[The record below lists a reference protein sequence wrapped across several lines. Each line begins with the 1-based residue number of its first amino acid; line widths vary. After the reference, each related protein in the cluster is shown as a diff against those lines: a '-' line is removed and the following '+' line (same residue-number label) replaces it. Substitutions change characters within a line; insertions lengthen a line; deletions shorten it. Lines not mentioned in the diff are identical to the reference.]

1 MKHGIASRS
10 GWAVFKFVFWTG
22 FRVVFHTIRISR
34 AIVGKG
40 MNTVV
45 RRKGIVWDL
54 DLRETIDFWIYLT
67 GAFQHSTVNA
77 VVRLIRPGD
86 TVLDIGA
93 NIGAMA
99 LFAAKTVGPNGR
111 VICFEPTQMAK
122 GKLLR
127 NLDLNP
133 ELRGRV
139 EVHQVEL
146 VDTPGRAPSTLNFAS
161 WPIQAASG
169 RHPGHHGVAAE
180 SSGATAITLDEF
192 CEQKGIDRID
202 VVKLDVDGNECG
214 VLRGA
219 RRVLKQFRPRMVIE
233 LQPCVFG
240 QTAPDRFEDF
250 IELLRESG
258 YALQDEI
265 SGEALPVDPAGLRA
279 IIPSDKAINAIA
291 SPLKPSAAFAGN
303 LA

>member
-1 MKHGIASRS
+1 MKHGIDSRP
-10 GWAVFKFVFWTG
+10 GWAVFKIFFWSG
-22 FRVVFHTIRISR
+22 FMVVFHTIRIGR
-34 AIVGKG
+34 AVVGKG
-40 MNTVV
+40 MNAIV

-54 DLRETIDFWIYLT
+54 DLRESIDFWIYLT

-99 LFAAKTVGPNGR
+99 LFAARAVGPNGR

-122 GKLLR
+122 RKLLR

-133 ELRGRV
+133 ELKKRV
-139 EVHQVEL
+139 EVRQIEL
-146 VDTPGRAPSTLNFAS
+146 VDSPGQAPSSLNYAS

-169 RHPGHHGVAAE
+169 RHAGHHGVAAE
-180 SSGATAITLDEF
+180 SSGASADTLDEF
-192 CEQKGIDRID
+192 CRKEGIERVD

-214 VLRGA
+214 VLRGG
-219 RRVLKQFRPRMVIE
+219 RRILQQFRPRMVLE

-240 QTAPDRFEDF
+240 QAAPNRFEDF
-250 IELLRESG
+250 ISTLRELG
-258 YALQDEI
+258 YELQDEV

-279 IIPSDKAINAIA
+279 LIPLDKAINAIA
-291 SPLKPSAAFAGN
+291 SPMKHPTALAGN
-303 LA
+303 VA